1 MLSEKHAAKFFEK
14 RLSYDFFAVC
24 PYSCSRILVQSMMQI
39 IKKKIFF
46 FLFTSFADKLLGI
59 CKLPKISEKLAVIT
73 FELII
78 SLINSNKTGA
88 SEDSFF

>member
-1 MLSEKHAAKFFEK
+1 MIFLQFVPIVALESWCKVWC
-14 RLSYDFFAVC
+14 RLS
-24 PYSCSRILVQSMMQI
+24 
-39 IKKKIFF
+39 KKKIFF

-78 SLINSNKTGA
+78 SLINSNQTGA
-88 SEDSFF
+88 SEDSFFWVEGQFDPLI